1 MKLTQQSKQPQAK
14 NNRKVQL
21 DPDRF
26 TELLLSS
33 LKNVIISKNKVVDLT
48 SKTYK
53 AENISFD
60 KDALK
65 VLSRLIKSLILKLN
79 FNHLKALTTDKRLN
93 IYFNEWDLDMSFLE
107 DSNISNSLHYLK
119 MNAENLDVQIGI
131 YNENIFNI
139 RIKLG

>member
-1 MKLTQQSKQPQAK
+1 M
-14 NNRKVQL
+14 
-21 DPDRF
+21 
-26 TELLLSS
+26 SS

-79 FNHLKALTTDKRLN
+79 FTHLKALTTDKRLN